1 MPWRRRRN
9 VHRMRYGWRA
19 WSFFGA
25 GALFGLLAGAALYA
39 PPELENQP
47 PPWEH
52 WTWNRGAAAAGTDTA
67 GAAAAQPAT
76 SAPDQQSAPAAATPM
91 AAAAEA
97 AALAPAPVVE
107 TAAAVSLPSPDPA
120 PQAASFAQ
128 PPVKVAKARLAA
140 VARKQAEP
148 TEEHL
153 VDTSTVG
160 AGPAPEP
167 ARIEP
172 EAPRAPAEFA
182 PPRSE
187 TEPIDASR

>member
-1 MPWRRRRN
+1 
-9 VHRMRYGWRA
+9 MRYGWRA

-39 PPELENQP
+39 PPELEHQP

-52 WTWNRGAAAAGTDTA
+52 WTWNRGTAAAATGTA
-67 GAAAAQPAT
+67 GAAPAQPAP
-76 SAPDQQSAPAAATPM
+76 SAPEQQSAPAAAAPM

-107 TAAAVSLPSPDPA
+107 AAVSLPPPDPA

-128 PPVKVAKARLAA
+128 PPVKVAKARRAA

-148 TEEHL
+148 SEEHL
-153 VDTSTVG
+153 VDTATVG

-172 EAPRAPAEFA
+172 ARLEPEAPRAPAEFA
-182 PPRSE
+182 LPRSE
-187 TEPIDASR
+187 AEPIDISR